1 MARDVYVGSD
11 MNETTFAAV
20 NAYITNPAN
29 ELTARERASQKR
41 ESERRDQR
49 RAEWLK
55 ANGKPADWDMFA
67 EFY

>member
-1 MARDVYVGSD
+1 MH
-11 MNETTFAAV
+11 ETTFADV
-20 NAYITNPAN
+20 SAYLDNRSN
-29 ELTARERASQKR
+29 DLTARERESQKR

>member
-1 MARDVYVGSD
+1 

-20 NAYITNPAN
+20 NAHINNRAN

-41 ESERRDQR
+41 ESERRDQL
-49 RAEWLK
+49 RAEWLR

>member
-1 MARDVYVGSD
+1 
-11 MNETTFAAV
+11 MNETTFADV
-20 NAYITNPAN
+20 SAYLNNRAN
-29 ELTARERASQKR
+29 DLTVRERAAQKR
-41 ESERRDQR
+41 ESARLDQL